1 MTLISISHKCYD
13 PFSTHIPASWISHGV
28 VFKDEFPPPVLSLD
42 MSSSV
47 CKSLFAHF
55 PSKWTVDASLSAPV
69 SIATKE
75 FSSPLVSRVCTS
87 ESELWSESLSQKLP
101 LLPECLSLAQHS
113 LPIAESLL
121 SADSGELLSV
131 YELVNNEVGDKGSP
145 KRLPSIISDNVR
157 FKLSGFSSSS
167 SDSSSSVSLDD
178 DFWSGDFAVGENWV
192 SFSWRTCKKITQWV
206 STLYSV

>member
-1 MTLISISHKCYD
+1 
-13 PFSTHIPASWISHGV
+13 
-28 VFKDEFPPPVLSLD
+28 

-75 FSSPLVSRVCTS
+75 FFVSLGFQGMHLGRVS
-87 ESELWSESLSQKLP
+87 YDPRVYHKNFRYS
-101 LLPECLSLAQHS
+101 PECLSLAQHS